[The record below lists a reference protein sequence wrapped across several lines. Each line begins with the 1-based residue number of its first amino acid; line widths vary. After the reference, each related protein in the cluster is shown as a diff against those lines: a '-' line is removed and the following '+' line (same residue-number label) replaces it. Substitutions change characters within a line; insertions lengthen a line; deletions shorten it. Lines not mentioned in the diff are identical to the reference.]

1 MRWLWGLPLIPF
13 LICGVICLGGVVV
26 AFVAG
31 RWSAKAGSEPGG
43 EGRSARPRDV
53 STHG

>member
-1 MRWLWGLPLIPF
+1 MRWLWSLPLIPF
-13 LICGVICLGGVVV
+13 LMCGVICFGGVAV

-31 RWSAKAGSEPGG
+31 RWSATGEGPTGG
-43 EGRSARPRDV
+43 ETPVRKDV

>member
-13 LICGVICLGGVVV
+13 LICGGICFGGVIV

-31 RWSAKAGSEPGG
+31 RWSAKGSEP
-43 EGRSARPRDV
+43 ARDPTTTTPEEV
-53 STHG
+53 SSDG

>member
-13 LICGVICLGGVVV
+13 LICGAICFGGVVV

-31 RWSAKAGSEPGG
+31 RWSAKVSSELGTD
-43 EGRSARPRDV
+43 EMSEQPRDV